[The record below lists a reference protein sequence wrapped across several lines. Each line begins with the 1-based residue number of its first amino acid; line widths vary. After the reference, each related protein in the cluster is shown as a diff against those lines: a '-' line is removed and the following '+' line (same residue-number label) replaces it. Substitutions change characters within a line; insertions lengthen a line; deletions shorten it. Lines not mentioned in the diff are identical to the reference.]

1 MIGSDSI
8 LASSA
13 GNAALISFALY
24 MVVVFVL
31 AGLANREQ
39 SGKSFLN
46 EYFLGSRNLGM
57 WAFAFTYAAT
67 SASGG
72 SFMGF
77 PSLIYTHGWVMA
89 LWIGGYIIVPLVAI
103 GLIAKRLNQ
112 VARKSGSITVPELLR
127 KRLGSDTVGA
137 VATVLLVFFQF
148 FFLLAQFKAGAKI
161 MTTLLGDVE
170 IYQAAVAV
178 MDRFTAPI
186 PWVGAAEAD
195 YLLCLL
201 VFAASVVAY
210 TAWGGFRA
218 VVWTDMMQG
227 VIMGLGVVILLGLA
241 LTQVGGLSNAT
252 QELSRQVPPRDGN
265 ATLVRMESDTP
276 LALAKGTWLELPTEE
291 KRQPFV
297 RLKETVE
304 FSEGQAELTG
314 VPVIEVRTSLE
325 NATELESIRAQVKDT
340 SVRAQAVD
348 VEGYQYGDDKPG
360 VYVSAP
366 GPKSGSATGFLPIM
380 LAVSF
385 FCFWPFA
392 GAAQPSYMS
401 RQMAFKDIPT
411 LRHSIIFV
419 ALYFSLIYFPLII
432 IFTCGRVLLP
442 GWEIDADRVM
452 PEMATFLTSSAG
464 VPWLA
469 GLLVAAPFAAV
480 MSSVD
485 SFLLLVSGSV
495 VRDVY
500 QRKNPKASE
509 AQMKK
514 VTYWTTVGVGTLA
527 MFAMLNPPQFLQDLI
542 VFGSGGL
549 GASFLMPVILALYW
563 PRLTP
568 RATVAG
574 MISGGGT
581 MAAFYLIG
589 YLVHD
594 KFSAYELL
602 SLHPFIWSVL
612 VSALVMLFTSKGSSP
627 TDPKLVEKYFGG
639 VGNIERND

>member
-1 MIGSDSI
+1 MDSGFI
-8 LASSA
+8 FASIA
-13 GNAALISFALY
+13 GNAALVSFAVY
-24 MVVVFVL
+24 MLFVFVL
-31 AGLANREQ
+31 AGLANRQQ

-89 LWIGGYIIVPLVAI
+89 LWIAGYIVFPLVAI

-112 VARKSGSITVPELLR
+112 VARKSGSITVPEILR
-127 KRLGSDTVGA
+127 KRLGSDTVGM

-161 MTTLLGDVE
+161 MTTLLGDVSA
-170 IYQAAVAV
+170 YQTTVALV
-178 MDRFTAPI
+178 DQFTRPI
-186 PWVGAAEAD
+186 PWVGAADAD

-201 VFAASVVAY
+201 VFAVSVVTY

-227 VIMGLGVVILLGLA
+227 LIMGLGVLLLLGLA
-241 LTQVGGLSNAT
+241 LSQVGGVGSAT
-252 QELSRQVPPRDGN
+252 AELSRQVPPRDGN
-265 ATLVRMESDTP
+265 ATLTATMELKTP
-276 LALAKGTWLELPTEE
+276 LILVKGTWFELSEE
-291 KRQPFV
+291 GGRQRFV
-297 RLKETVE
+297 RLKDSVI
-304 FSEGQAELTG
+304 FSNGRKEIENS
-314 VPVIEVRTSLE
+314 PVILVRTAIE
-325 NATELESIRAQVKDT
+325 NQIELRSIRAQIDDNLPV
-340 SVRAQAVD
+340 SVSDLNV
-348 VEGYQYGDDKPG
+348 VGYEYGDDKPS

-366 GPKSGSATGFLPIM
+366 GPKSSSGLGFLPIM

-392 GAAQPSYMS
+392 GAAQPSYMA
-401 RQMAFKDIPT
+401 RQMAFKDVPT

-419 ALYFSLIYFPLII
+419 AVYFSLIYFPLIV
-432 IFTCGRVLLP
+432 IFTCGRVLIP
-442 GWEIDADRVM
+442 GWEIDADRIM
-452 PEMATFLTSSAG
+452 PEMAAYLTSSAG

-500 QRKNPKASE
+500 QRKNPNASE
-509 AQMKK
+509 AKIKK
-514 VTYWTTVGVGTLA
+514 VTYLTTVGVGVLA
-527 MFAMLNPPQFLQDLI
+527 VVAMLNPPQFLQDLI

-549 GASFLMPVILALYW
+549 GASFLMPVILTLYW
-563 PRLTP
+563 PRLTSH
-568 RATVAG
+568 ATVAG
-574 MISGGGT
+574 MLSGGGT
-581 MAAFYLIG
+581 MGVFYLIG
-589 YLVHD
+589 YIVNG
-594 KFSAYELL
+594 KFSGYELW
-602 SLHPFIWSVL
+602 SLHPFIWSVAL
-612 VSALVMLFTSKGSSP
+612 SAVVMVFVTRITEPPQTGL
-627 TDPKLVEKYFGG
+627 LEKYFGKTL
-639 VGNIERND
+639 NLD

>member
-1 MIGSDSI
+1 MTGADFI
-8 LASSA
+8 LASTA
-13 GNAALISFALY
+13 GNAALVSFAIY

-89 LWIGGYIIVPLVAI
+89 LWIAGYIIVPLVAI

-127 KRLGSDTVGA
+127 KRLGSDTVGM

-161 MTTLLGDVE
+161 MTTLLGDVAV
-170 IYQAAVAV
+170 YQTAVAAV
-178 MDRFTAPI
+178 DQFTAPI
-186 PWVGAAEAD
+186 PWVGSAEAD

-201 VFAASVVAY
+201 VFAVSVVAY

-241 LTQVGGLSNAT
+241 LSQVGGLGKAT
-252 QELSRQVPPRDGN
+252 EELSRQVPPKEGN
-265 ATLVRMESDTP
+265 ATLIRSVADEP
-276 LALAKGTWLELPTEE
+276 LILAKGTWLEMPKEND
-291 KRQPFV
+291 RQPFV
-297 RLKETVE
+297 RLTEQVE
-304 FSEGQAELTG
+304 FVAKQSIVTNAPILQVL
-314 VPVIEVRTSLE
+314 TSLKNE
-325 NATELESIRAQVKDT
+325 RELKAIRAQVSKLELNAT
-340 SVRAQAVD
+340 NLD
-348 VEGYQYGDDKPG
+348 VEGYDYGDDKPG

-366 GPKSGSATGFLPIM
+366 GPNDSSATGFLPIM
-380 LAVSF
+380 LAISF

-392 GAAQPSYMS
+392 GAAQPSYMA
-401 RQMAFKDIPT
+401 RQMAYKDIPT

-442 GWEIDADRVM
+442 GWEMDADRVM
-452 PEMATFLTSSAG
+452 PEMATYLTSEAG

-500 QRKNPKASE
+500 QRKNPKASD

-514 VTYWTTVGVGTLA
+514 VTYWTTVGVGALA
-527 MFAMLNPPQFLQDLI
+527 MLAMLNPPQFLQDLI

-549 GASFLMPVILALYW
+549 GASFLMPVILTLYW
-563 PRLTP
+563 PKLTP

-574 MISGGGT
+574 MLSGGGS
-581 MAAFYLIG
+581 MAVFYLIG
-589 YLVHD
+589 YLVNG
-594 KFSAYELL
+594 KFSGYELL

-612 VSALVMLFTSKGSSP
+612 VSALVMLAVGRNSP
-627 TDPKLVEKYFGG
+627 PAEKSLVEKYFGTQP
-639 VGNIERND
+639 

>member
-1 MIGSDSI
+1 MEAGFI
-8 LASSA
+8 LSSSA
-13 GNAALISFALY
+13 GSAALVSFAVY
-24 MVVVFVL
+24 MLFVFIL

-39 SGKSFLN
+39 SGRPFLN

-89 LWIGGYIIVPLVAI
+89 LWVAGYIVVPLVAI

-112 VARKSGSITVPELLR
+112 VARKSGSITVPEILR
-127 KRLGSDTVGA
+127 KRLGSDIVGT

-161 MTTLLGDVE
+161 MTTLLEDVSV
-170 IYQAAVAV
+170 YQTVV
-178 MDRFTAPI
+178 VLVDRFTSPI
-186 PWVGAAEAD
+186 PWVGAADAD

-201 VFAASVVAY
+201 VFAVSVVAY

-241 LTQVGGLSNAT
+241 LSQVGGVGNAT
-252 QELSRQVPPRDGN
+252 TELSRQVPPRDGN
-265 ATLVRMESDTP
+265 ATLTVSAELKES
-276 LALAKGTWLELPTEE
+276 LILAKGTWFELPE
-291 KRQPFV
+291 KAQRQPFV
-297 RLKETVE
+297 RLKESIE
-304 FSEGQAELTG
+304 FSDGRK
-314 VPVIEVRTSLE
+314 VIKNAPIILVRTAIE
-325 NATELESIRAQVKDT
+325 NTIELRSIRAQIDDNLMVSISDIN
-340 SVRAQAVD
+340 VV
-348 VEGYQYGDDKPG
+348 GYEYGDDKPG

-366 GPKSGSATGFLPIM
+366 GPKSSSGLGFLPIM

-392 GAAQPSYMS
+392 GAAQPSYMA

-419 ALYFSLIYFPLII
+419 AVYFSLIYFPLIV
-432 IFTCGRVLLP
+432 IFTCGRVLIP
-442 GWEIDADRVM
+442 GWEIDADRIM
-452 PEMATFLTSSAG
+452 PEMATFLTSNAG
-464 VPWLA
+464 APWLA

-500 QRKNPKASE
+500 QRKNPNASE
-509 AQMKK
+509 AKMKK
-514 VTYWTTVGVGTLA
+514 VTYWTTIGIGALA
-527 MFAMLNPPQFLQDLI
+527 VVAMLNPPQFLQDLI

-549 GASFLMPVILALYW
+549 GASFLMPVILTLYW
-563 PRLTP
+563 PRLTSH
-568 RATVAG
+568 AAIAG
-574 MISGGGT
+574 MLSGGGA

-589 YLVHD
+589 YFVNG
-594 KFSAYELL
+594 KFSGYELW
-602 SLHPFIWSVL
+602 SLHPFIWSVV
-612 VSALVMLFTSKGSSP
+612 VSGLVMVIITRNTKPPQKRL
-627 TDPKLVEKYFGG
+627 LEKYFGKTENLG
-639 VGNIERND
+639 

>member
-1 MIGSDSI
+1 MTVTEFI

-127 KRLGSDTVGA
+127 KRLGSDTVGT

-161 MTTLLGDVE
+161 MTTLLGDVAV
-170 IYQAAVAV
+170 YQSAVALV
-178 MDRFTAPI
+178 DQFTAPI

-201 VFAASVVAY
+201 VFAVSVVAY

-241 LTQVGGLSNAT
+241 LTQVGDLGKAT
-252 QELSRQVPPRDGN
+252 EELSRQVPPRDGN
-265 ATLVRMESDTP
+265 ATLIRAESAEPKT
-276 LALAKGTWLELPTEE
+276 LAKGVWLELPAEE
-291 KRQPFV
+291 KRQPFI
-297 RLKETVE
+297 RLTQPVT
-304 FSEGQAELTG
+304 FQAGQSAVTNVSVL
-314 VPVIEVRTSLE
+314 EVRTSLQNE
-325 NATELESIRAQVKDT
+325 RELKAIRAQITESDINATALSVK
-340 SVRAQAVD
+340 
-348 VEGYQYGDDKPG
+348 GYDYGDDKPG

-366 GPKSGSATGFLPIM
+366 GPKAGSATGFLPIM
-380 LAVSF
+380 LAISF

-392 GAAQPSYMS
+392 GAAQPSYMA

-442 GWEIDADRVM
+442 GWEMDADRVM
-452 PEMATFLTSSAG
+452 PEMATFLTSEAG

-500 QRKNPKASE
+500 QRKNPTASE

-514 VTYWTTVGVGTLA
+514 VTYWTTVGVGALA
-527 MFAMLNPPQFLQDLI
+527 MLAMLNPPQFLQDLI

-563 PRLTP
+563 PKLTP

-574 MISGGGT
+574 MLSGGGT
-581 MAAFYLIG
+581 MALFYLIG
-589 YLVHD
+589 YLLNG

-612 VSALVMLFTSKGSSP
+612 VSALVMMAVARGSKP
-627 TDPKLVEKYFGG
+627 VDADLVEKYFGEQ
-639 VGNIERND
+639 NAR

>member
-1 MIGSDSI
+1 MTEPFHI
-8 LASSA
+8 LASMA
-13 GNAALISFALY
+13 GNAALISFAVY
-24 MVVVFVL
+24 MVFVFVL

-89 LWIGGYIIVPLVAI
+89 LWIAGYIVVPLVAI

-112 VARKSGSITVPELLR
+112 VARKSGSITVPEVLR
-127 KRLGSDTVGA
+127 KRLGSEAVGT

-161 MTTLLGDVE
+161 MTTLLGDVSV
-170 IYQAAVAV
+170 YQSAVTLV
-178 MDRFTAPI
+178 GDLTNPI
-186 PWVGAAEAD
+186 PWVGSAEPD
-195 YLLCLL
+195 YLLCLI
-201 VFAASVVAY
+201 VFSISVVAY

-227 VIMGLGVVILLGLA
+227 VIMGLGVIILLGLA
-241 LTQVGGLSNAT
+241 LNQVGGIGNAT
-252 QELSRQVPPRDGN
+252 RELARQVPPRAGS
-265 ATLVRMESDTP
+265 ATLMLKAEPTEVVT
-276 LALAKGTWLELPTEE
+276 LVKGTWMELPE
-291 KRQPFV
+291 KEGRQQFV
-297 RLKETVE
+297 RLKDSAKFSAGQRVVE
-304 FSEGQAELTG
+304 N
-314 VPVIEVRTSLE
+314 VPVILVRTSVKNE
-325 NATELESIRAQVKDT
+325 TEISSIRSQINDELG
-340 SVRAQAVD
+340 VD
-348 VEGYQYGDDKPG
+348 VSSLDVAGYQYGDDKSG
-360 VYVSAP
+360 VYISAP
-366 GPKSGSATGFLPIM
+366 GPKSNSGLGFLPIM

-392 GAAQPSYMS
+392 GAAQPSYMA

-419 ALYFSLIYFPLII
+419 AVYFSMIYFPLII

-442 GWEIDADRVM
+442 GWEIDADRIM
-452 PEMATFLTSSAG
+452 PEMATFLTTNAG

-500 QRKNPKASE
+500 QRRNPNASE
-509 AQMKK
+509 AKMKK
-514 VTYWTTVGVGTLA
+514 VTYWTTIGVGALA
-527 MFAMLNPPQFLQDLI
+527 MVAMLNPPQFLQDLI

-549 GASFLMPVILALYW
+549 GASFLMPVVLALYW
-563 PRLTP
+563 PRLTSQ
-568 RATVAG
+568 ATVAG
-574 MISGGGT
+574 MLSGGGA
-581 MAAFYLIG
+581 MAIFYLIG
-589 YLVHD
+589 YVVNG
-594 KFSAYELL
+594 KFSGYELW
-602 SLHPFIWSVL
+602 SLHPFIWSVA
-612 VSALVMLFTSKGSSP
+612 VSAVVMLVMGRCSQPPEKELI
-627 TDPKLVEKYFGG
+627 EKYFGKPM
-639 VGNIERND
+639 ESS